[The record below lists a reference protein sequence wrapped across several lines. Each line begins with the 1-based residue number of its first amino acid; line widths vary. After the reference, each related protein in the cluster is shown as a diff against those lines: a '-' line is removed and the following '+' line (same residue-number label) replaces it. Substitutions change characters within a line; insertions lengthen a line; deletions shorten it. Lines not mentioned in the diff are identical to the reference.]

1 MLYHYV
7 AADKTGRV
15 VEADYDADD
24 LAGVLQ
30 YLNGKELR
38 PVAVKPVKQADMGLS
53 LTGGRITLTDK
64 VFLTKYLA
72 LMLKVGTD
80 LLSAINILIADFEN
94 PAMKNFLLEVRDNLT
109 KGRPFYEPFAKHPK
123 YFSEVLVNLIKAAE
137 ASGNLQK
144 TFDDLSTSLQRDAD
158 LQNRI
163 RSAMIYPLILLVT
176 SVVVVIFL
184 VTFAL
189 PKVAKVFNDSGVD
202 PPTFSR
208 IVFGF
213 GLFINNHL
221 VAVLST
227 IILVLGLGTY
237 FFFFNLVGKR
247 VGDRMISRLPVVRKT
262 YRDLAVQRFAATF
275 GALMKAGLPII
286 QATKI
291 TANVVGSEEFRVAL
305 NRIADEG
312 LAKGVSIGESFKR
325 EKVFPQ
331 VVANLIAVSERAGHL
346 EEVLETISEFYAS
359 NVDANVR
366 ALVSVLEPILLM
378 AMGLMVGGIALA
390 IIVPIYQLTNQF

>member
-38 PVAVKPVKQADMGLS
+38 PVAVKPVKQADTGIS

-109 KGRPFYEPFAKHPK
+109 KGRPFYEPFSKHPK

-189 PKVAKVFNDSGVD
+189 PKVAKVFNDSGVN

-221 VAVLST
+221 IGVLST
-227 IILVLGLGTY
+227 IILVLGFGTY
-237 FFFFNLVGKR
+237 FFFFSVVGKR

-291 TANVVGSEEFRVAL
+291 TANVVGSEDFRVAL

-325 EKVFPQ
+325 EKIFPQ
-331 VVANLIAVSERAGHL
+331 VVTNLIAVSERAGHL